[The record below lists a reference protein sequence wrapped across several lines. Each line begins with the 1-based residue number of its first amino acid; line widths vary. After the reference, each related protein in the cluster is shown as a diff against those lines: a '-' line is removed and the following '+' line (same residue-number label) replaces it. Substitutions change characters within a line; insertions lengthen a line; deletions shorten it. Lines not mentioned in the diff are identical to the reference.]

1 MIPESLLL
9 SGFGSTVIGFQD
21 QLLNMSFK
29 NGPKDI
35 ILIRVWIC
43 RIIISGDLC
52 FLFDFCLRQVTQLFN
67 YGIHIHHTVIYS

>member
-29 NGPKDI
+29 NI
-35 ILIRVWIC
+35 ILIRIWVMQNNNLRGFVFSI
-43 RIIISGDLC
+43 RILFKTGDTT
-52 FLFDFCLRQVTQLFN
+52 F
-67 YGIHIHHTVIYS
+67 